1 MRRMK
6 KEILEAVNIIVDT
19 CMISSICKECPL
31 GTNDNKCIFKIAKFP
46 RKIPVKHEE
55 EQKTWRA
62 YNETSY
68 NIENGII
75 NKILDSTCDDP
86 LDGSSLRPSI

>member
-6 KEILEAVNIIVDT
+6 EEILEAVNIIVET
-19 CMISSICKECPL
+19 CMISTTCKECPL
-31 GTNDNKCIFKIAKFP
+31 GTKDSKCIFKVAKFP

-68 NIENGII
+68 NIENCIM
-75 NKILDSTCDDP
+75 KQTCDDP